1 MVAGEVE
8 EEESE
13 AVEEAGE
20 AEGIK
25 EGSKEGNRAE
35 GETEASARF
44 LSPRET
50 RAGEMAPAAGAAGG
64 GIRSGTLLRY
74 PEGIGIDTTWS
85 PIQTCVACL

>member
-20 AEGIK
+20 AEGTK

-64 GIRSGTLLRY
+64 GIRIGNTPLRY
-74 PEGIGIDTTWS
+74 
-85 PIQTCVACL
+85 